1 MKNIRLLAEERLR
14 VEEAV
19 AGLTSIGTDPRS
31 QYLAL
36 EEISIQVL
44 DTSFDSYPEG
54 VLAAYLQSYLYMR
67 QLEYGLIAFTNPLE
81 S

>member
-1 MKNIRLLAEERLR
+1 MKPIRLLAEERAR
-14 VEEAV
+14 VEEAA
-19 AGLTSIGTDPRS
+19 AGLTNIGSDTRS

-44 DTSFDSYPEG
+44 DASFDSYPEG
-54 VLAAYLQSYLYMR
+54 ILAAYLQSYLYMR
-67 QLEYGLIAFTNPLE
+67 QLELGLIPFTNPLE